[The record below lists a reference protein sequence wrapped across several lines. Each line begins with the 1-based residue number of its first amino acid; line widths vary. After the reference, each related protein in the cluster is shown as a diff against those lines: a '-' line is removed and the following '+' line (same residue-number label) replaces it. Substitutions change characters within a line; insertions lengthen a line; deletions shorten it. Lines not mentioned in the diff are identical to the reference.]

1 MIEKQIDYGK
11 DAQSKLL
18 AGVNKLAN
26 AVKTTLGAGG
36 HTVILEDDYGRPH
49 ITKDGVTVAKSINL
63 SDPVEHL
70 GASILKQVAIK
81 SATEA
86 GDGTTTS
93 IVLAQSLIN
102 ESFSA
107 LKDNNM
113 NVTKFRNELEAAS
126 KLVIEELEKKSKEV
140 NEENLFNVATISA
153 NNDEELGRIIAD
165 AYNEVGIEG
174 AVTIE
179 QSNDGNTYTKVIEGT
194 RLKRGYHS
202 PYMITDKE
210 RNQAVLEKPYI
221 AICDKKVN
229 TIEDIEPL
237 LQQAL
242 IKKRPILIIGEIET
256 AVMNTLNVNKARG
269 VLQVNVVSPEGIGR
283 QRFELLEDLA
293 IMTGATVISDETG
306 TDFSA
311 VTYEFL
317 GEAKKAVSTESET
330 VITLMET
337 NDAAKE
343 RAEMV
348 RKAIK
353 ENEGSI
359 SLFHLKDRLAR
370 LSGGIAA
377 IHVGALT
384 EVEMKEKK
392 DRVEDA
398 IWATR
403 AALEEGI
410 VAGGGVALFNASQKL
425 YSVMK
430 SSTEKEKAA
439 AIDSLIIALQEP
451 LVMILTNAGY
461 SMAEFSEKMSKVRR
475 RGWGMDV
482 KNMRFGNMFD
492 MGIIDPLKV
501 TKNAVQNSVS
511 VAITVLTTDC
521 VVSNRRAEN

>member
-1 MIEKQIDYGK
+1 MIEKEINYGLQAK
-11 DAQSKLL
+11 DKLRS
-18 AGVNKLAN
+18 GINKLAD

-36 HTVILEDDYGRPH
+36 KTVILEDDFGRPH

-81 SATEA
+81 SASEA

-93 IVLAQSLIN
+93 IVLAQALIN
-102 ESFSA
+102 GAFTAIEA
-107 LKDNNM
+107 QNL
-113 NVTKFRNELEAAS
+113 NVTKYRNELENAS
-126 KLVIEELEKKSKEV
+126 KLVIEELTKKSREV
-140 NEENLFNVATISA
+140 NSENLANVATISA
-153 NNDEELGRIIAD
+153 NNDKELGQIIAD
-165 AYNEVGIEG
+165 AYNKVGIEG

-179 QSNDGNTYTKVIEGT
+179 ESNNGNTYTKIIEGT
-194 RLKRGYHS
+194 RLKKGYHS
-202 PYMITDKE
+202 PYMVTDKE

-242 IKKRPILIIGEIET
+242 KNKRPILIVGEIET

-269 VLQVNVVSPEGIGR
+269 VLQINVVSPEGVGR

-311 VTYEFL
+311 VTADFL
-317 GEAKKAVSTESET
+317 GEAKKAVSTETET
-330 VITLMET
+330 VITLAET
-337 NDAAKE
+337 NEQAAE

-353 ENEGSI
+353 ESDGGI

-403 AALEEGI
+403 SALEEGI
-410 VAGGGVALFNASQKL
+410 VAGGGIALYNANQKL
-425 YSVMK
+425 TTYISKVK
-430 SSTEKEKAA
+430 TIEGVAA
-439 AIDSLIIALQEP
+439 VACLKDALQMP
-451 LVMILTNAGY
+451 LITILDNAGVDLKDFH
-461 SMAEFSEKMSKVRR
+461 SKLSKVRR
-475 RGWGMDV
+475 RGHGMDIV
-482 KNMRFGNMFD
+482 SGRFGNMFD

-501 TKNAVQNSVS
+501 TKNAVKNSVS
-511 VAITVLTTDC
+511 VAITILTTDC
-521 VVSNRRAEN
+521 VVSNKRAEN